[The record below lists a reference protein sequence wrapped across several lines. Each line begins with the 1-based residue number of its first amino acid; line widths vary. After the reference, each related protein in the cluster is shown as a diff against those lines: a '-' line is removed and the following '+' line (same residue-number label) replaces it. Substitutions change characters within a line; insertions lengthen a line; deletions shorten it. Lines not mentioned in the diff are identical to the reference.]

1 VESAARAPAP
11 SNPAWDWA
19 GLRRSAGLEAR
30 RLLRD
35 PHDAEDAAQEAM
47 IRAWRQRESCR
58 SPDAP
63 EGWLRQIARNE
74 ALRQHGRVLARETE
88 PLSEG
93 EGEAA
98 AAPEDHLVDRLYLD
112 EVLHSLS
119 GQDRL
124 LVLMRYKLDMTDVAI
139 GARLGIAESTVRVR
153 LHRLKE
159 ELRVLIR
166 ELR

>member
-1 VESAARAPAP
+1 
-11 SNPAWDWA
+11 
-19 GLRRSAGLEAR
+19 LRRSAGLEAR

-47 IRAWRQRESCR
+47 IRAWRQRETCR

-88 PLSEG
+88 PLPER
-93 EGEAA
+93 EAA
-98 AAPEDHLVDRLYLD
+98 AEVPEDHLVDRLYLD
-112 EVLHSLS
+112 QVLHGLR

-124 LVLMRYKLDMTDVAI
+124 LVLMRYKLDLPDVAI
-139 GARLGIAESTVRVR
+139 AERLGIAETTVRVR
-153 LHRLKE
+153 LHRLKK

-166 ELR
+166 DLR

>member
-58 SPDAP
+58 SPGAP

-88 PLSEG
+88 PLPER
-93 EGEAA
+93 EAA
-98 AAPEDHLVDRLYLD
+98 ADAPEDRLVERLDLE
-112 EVLHSLS
+112 EVLRSLR

-124 LVLMRYKLDMTDVAI
+124 LVLMRYKLDLPDVAI
-139 GARLGIAESTVRVR
+139 AERLDIAESTVRVR
-153 LHRLKE
+153 LHRLKM
-159 ELRVLIR
+159 ELRVLISD
-166 ELR
+166 LR

>member
-1 VESAARAPAP
+1 MESAARAPAP
-11 SNPAWDWA
+11 SKPAWDWA

-30 RLLRD
+30 RLLGD

-47 IRAWRQRESCR
+47 IRAWRQRASCR

-88 PLSEG
+88 PLPDR
-93 EGEAA
+93 EAA
-98 AAPEDHLVDRLYLD
+98 AEAPQDRVVERLSLD
-112 EVLHSLS
+112 EVLDGLRGH
-119 GQDRL
+119 DRL
-124 LVLMRYKLDMTDVAI
+124 LVLMRYKLDLPDVAI
-139 GARLGIAESTVRVR
+139 AERLGIAESTVRVR
-153 LHRLKE
+153 LHRLKK
-159 ELRVLIR
+159 ELRVLIS

>member
-1 VESAARAPAP
+1 MESAARAPAP

-63 EGWLRQIARNE
+63 EAWLRQIARNE
-74 ALRQHGRVLARETE
+74 ALRQHGRALARETE
-88 PLSEG
+88 PLPEP
-93 EGEAA
+93 EAA
-98 AAPEDHLVDRLYLD
+98 TEAPEDRLVDRLYID
-112 EVLHSLS
+112 EVLRSLR

-124 LVLMRYKLDMTDVAI
+124 LVLMRYKLDLPDVAI
-139 GARLGIAESTVRVR
+139 AERLGIAESTVRVR
-153 LHRLKE
+153 LHRLKM
-159 ELRVLIR
+159 ELRVLISD
-166 ELR
+166 LR

>member
-1 VESAARAPAP
+1 MEPAARAPAP
-11 SNPAWDWA
+11 PNPAWDWA

-47 IRAWRQRESCR
+47 IRAWRQRESCLC
-58 SPDAP
+58 PDAP

-74 ALRQHGRVLARETE
+74 ALRQHGRVVAHETE
-88 PLSEG
+88 PLPERD
-93 EGEAA
+93 AA
-98 AAPEDHLVDRLYLD
+98 VDGPEDRLVEQLYLD
-112 EVLHSLS
+112 GVLRSLR

-124 LVLMRYKLDMTDVAI
+124 LVLLRYKLDLPDVAI
-139 GARLGIAESTVRVR
+139 AQRLGIAESTVRVR
-153 LHRLKE
+153 LHRLKK

>member
-1 VESAARAPAP
+1 MKSAARAPGP

-93 EGEAA
+93 EA
-98 AAPEDHLVDRLYLD
+98 AAPEAHLVDRLCLD

-139 GARLGIAESTVRVR
+139 GERLGIAESTVRVR

-159 ELRVLIR
+159 DLRVLIG

>member
-88 PLSEG
+88 PLPER
-93 EGEAA
+93 EAA
-98 AAPEDHLVDRLYLD
+98 ADAPEDRLVERLYQE
-112 EVLHSLS
+112 EVLRSLR

-124 LVLMRYKLDMTDVAI
+124 LVLMRYKLDLPDVAI
-139 GARLGIAESTVRVR
+139 AERLGIAESTVRVR
-153 LHRLKE
+153 LHRLKM
-159 ELRVLIR
+159 ELRVLISD
-166 ELR
+166 LR

>member
-1 VESAARAPAP
+1 M
-11 SNPAWDWA
+11 
-19 GLRRSAGLEAR
+19 RRSAGLEAR
-30 RLLRD
+30 RLLGD

-74 ALRQHGRVLARETE
+74 ALRQHGRMLAREAE
-88 PLSEG
+88 PLHEQ
-93 EGEAA
+93 EAEAA
-98 AAPEDHLVDRLYLD
+98 EAPEDRVVDRLYLD
-112 EVLHSLS
+112 DALRNLR

-124 LVLMRYKLDMTDVAI
+124 LVLMRYTLDLSDVAI
-139 GARLGIAESTVRVR
+139 AERLGIAQSTVRVR
-153 LHRLKE
+153 LHRLKK
-159 ELRVLIR
+159 ELRVLIG